1 MDTERSQ
8 TDENAQKMG
17 VILRNGFEILPAAAA
32 AATAGRGT
40 RCSVLGIEEWN
51 GEMELRALPDFALDP
66 DASAVDLYKVLGAG
80 QPAGGTADLTRTRG
94 VDAIKTFE
102 NARLIGLRDADAGI
116 GDGEDDF
123 AVVGLRAD
131 HDLSARQRVL
141 GRVIQQIL
149 QNLGQQ
155 AAVAGD
161 FRQIFGD
168 IDGNADVFFRG
179 AMLRSFQAAL
189 DELRN
194 ADGAY
199 FELQAVGVHLRK
211 FEQVVGQPGG
221 APGVR
226 ESDG

>member
-1 MDTERSQ
+1 MEHLTKIQAVATSQQAGQNHNEPQFFFFNDTA
-8 TDENAQKMG
+8 TT
-17 VILRNGFEILPAAAA
+17 EIYTLPLHDA
-32 AATAGRGT
+32 
-40 RCSVLGIEEWN
+40 LPI
-51 GEMELRALPDFALDP
+51 LPDFALDP
-66 DASAVDLYKVLGAG
+66 DASAVDLYKVLGDG
-80 QPAGGTADLTRTRG
+80 QPEAGTADLTRTRG

-131 HDLSARQRVL
+131 PDLSARQRVL

-149 QNLGQQ
+149 QNLGQK

-168 IDGNADVFFRG
+168 IDGNANVFFRCT
-179 AMLRSFQAAL
+179 MLRSFQAAL

-194 ADGAY
+194 ADGA
-199 FELQAVGVHLRK
+199 
-211 FEQVVGQPGG
+211 
-221 APGVR
+221 
-226 ESDG
+226 